1 MDAKT
6 RKATVPWMTMFFLV
20 LSANFPLC
28 SSAASQLSDNKK
40 STTHPKGRN
49 GFRSSFLFPVTGNVY
64 PLGYYSISLT
74 IGNPPRVFE
83 LDIDTGSDLTWV
95 QCDAPCTGCTKS
107 IDRLYKPNKHILVS
121 CEHPSCGVVHF
132 PDSPQCEKPDDQC
145 DFEINY
151 VDHGSVLGVV
161 VSDVLT
167 LRFMNGSR
175 IRLHL
180 TFGCAYD
187 IKNPGP
193 YNPPGAGVLGL
204 GNGKA
209 SLLSQLRGFDLT
221 RNVLGHCL
229 SGKGGGFLFLGDDL
243 VPSGMSWMP
252 MLANSKN
259 YLSSPAEVLFDGK
272 PTGIKGLKV
281 VFDSGSS
288 YTYFDFQ
295 VYGAV
300 LDLVRRGLNGKPL
313 DTVQDK
319 ALPIC
324 WKGTKPFKS
333 VQDVKNYFSTLTLS
347 FPDTPVIQL
356 ELQPEAYLIVTED
369 GNACF
374 GILNGTEAG
383 LGDSNI
389 IGDISLIDK
398 MVVYDNEKQ
407 RIGWIS
413 ANCNR
418 LPQPGTLSFDR
429 SLDSHYN
436 EDFQQ
441 PYAASF
447 GVADENY
454 PKTQDSGESKARIQN
469 REL

>member
-1 MDAKT
+1 MDVKKS
-6 RKATVPWMTMFFLV
+6 KATVALMMMFMMLFLV
-20 LSANFPLC
+20 NFPGC
-28 SSAASQLSDNKK
+28 FSAASQQPNNKK
-40 STTHPKGRN
+40 STHLKPHN
-49 GFRSSFLFPVTGNVY
+49 GFHSSFLFPVTGNVY
-64 PLGYYSISLT
+64 PLGYYSISLS
-74 IGNPPRVFE
+74 IGNPPKVFE
-83 LDIDTGSDLTWV
+83 FDIDTGSDLTWV
-95 QCDAPCTGCTKS
+95 QCDAPCTGCTKP
-107 IDRLYKPNKHILVS
+107 IDHLYKPQKHILVS

-132 PDSPQCEKPDDQC
+132 PESPHCEKPDDQC
-145 DFEINY
+145 DFEIDY

-161 VSDVLT
+161 VADVFSLI
-167 LRFMNGSR
+167 FMNGSL
-175 IRLHL
+175 IHLPL

-187 IKNPGP
+187 LKNPGP
-193 YNPPGAGVLGL
+193 YDPPAAGVLGL
-204 GNGKA
+204 SNGKA
-209 SLLSQLRGFDLT
+209 SILSQLRSFDLT

-252 MLANSKN
+252 VSANSKH
-259 YLSSPAEVLFDGK
+259 YLSSPAEVFFDGK
-272 PTGIKGLKV
+272 PTGIKDLKV

-288 YTYFDFQ
+288 YTYFGFQ
-295 VYGAV
+295 VYEGV
-300 LDLVRRGLNGKPL
+300 LTLVRKGLTKKPL

-333 VQDVKNYFSTLTLS
+333 VHDVKNYFSTLTLK
-347 FPDTPVIQL
+347 FKDTQNIQL

-383 LGDSNI
+383 LGDLNV
-389 IGDISLIDK
+389 IGDISLIGK

-413 ANCNR
+413 ADCNR
-418 LPQPGTLSFDR
+418 LP
-429 SLDSHYN
+429 LDGNYK
-436 EDFQQ
+436 EDIQQ
-441 PYAASF
+441 PYAANF
-447 GVADENY
+447 GILEENH
-454 PKTQDSGESKARIQN
+454 PKTQGSSESNVRVRN

>member
-1 MDAKT
+1 MDVKKS
-6 RKATVPWMTMFFLV
+6 KATVALMMMFMMLFLV
-20 LSANFPLC
+20 NFPGC
-28 SSAASQLSDNKK
+28 FSAASQQPINKK
-40 STTHPKGRN
+40 STHLKPHN
-49 GFRSSFLFPVTGNVY
+49 GFHSSFLFPVTGNVY
-64 PLGYYSISLT
+64 PLGYYSISLS
-74 IGNPPRVFE
+74 IGNPPKVFE
-83 LDIDTGSDLTWV
+83 FDIDTGSDLTWV
-95 QCDAPCTGCTKS
+95 QCDAPCTGCTKP
-107 IDRLYKPNKHILVS
+107 IDHLYKPQKHILVS

-132 PDSPQCEKPDDQC
+132 PESPHCEKPDDQC
-145 DFEINY
+145 DFEIDY

-161 VSDVLT
+161 VADVFS
-167 LRFMNGSR
+167 LRFMNGSL
-175 IRLHL
+175 IHLPL

-187 IKNPGP
+187 LKNPGP
-193 YNPPGAGVLGL
+193 YDPPAAGVLGL

-209 SLLSQLRGFDLT
+209 SILSQLRSFDLT

-252 MLANSKN
+252 VSANSKH

-272 PTGIKGLKV
+272 PTGIKDLKV

-288 YTYFDFQ
+288 YTYFGFQ
-295 VYGAV
+295 VYEGV
-300 LDLVRRGLNGKPL
+300 LNLVRESLTEKTL

-333 VQDVKNYFSTLTLS
+333 VHNVKNYFSTLTLK
-347 FPDTPVIQL
+347 FKDTQNIQL

-383 LGDSNI
+383 LGDLNV
-389 IGDISLIDK
+389 IGDISLIGK

-413 ANCNR
+413 ADCNR
-418 LPQPGTLSFDR
+418 LPN
-429 SLDSHYN
+429 SLDSNYK
-436 EDFQQ
+436 EDIQR
-441 PYAASF
+441 PYAANF
-447 GVADENY
+447 GILEENH
-454 PKTQDSGESKARIQN
+454 PKTQGSSETNVRVRN

>member
-1 MDAKT
+1 MMDVKK
-6 RKATVPWMTMFFLV
+6 RKATVAWMMMIFLV
-20 LSANFPLC
+20 LSENFPLC
-28 SSAASQLSDNKK
+28 SSAASQQPDNKK
-40 STTHPKGRN
+40 SN

-74 IGNPPRVFE
+74 IGNPPKVFE
-83 LDIDTGSDLTWV
+83 FDIDTGSDLTWV
-95 QCDAPCTGCTKS
+95 QCDAPCTGCTKTN
-107 IDRLYKPNKHILVS
+107 DHLYKPQKHILVS

-145 DFEINY
+145 EFEVDY
-151 VDHGSVLGVV
+151 VDHGSVFGVV
-161 VSDVLT
+161 VSDFFS
-167 LRFMNGSR
+167 LRFMNGSL

-193 YNPPGAGVLGL
+193 YVPPGTGVVGL
-204 GNGKA
+204 SNGKA
-209 SLLSQLRGFDLT
+209 SLASQLRSLDLT

-229 SGKGGGFLFLGDDL
+229 SGKGGGFLFLGDDF

-252 MLANSKN
+252 MLADSKS

-272 PTGIKGLKV
+272 PTGITDLKV

-288 YTYFDFQ
+288 YTYFSSQ
-295 VYGAV
+295 VYKAV
-300 LDLVRRGLNGKPL
+300 LDLVRRGLTGKPL
-313 DTVQDK
+313 DTVEDK

-333 VQDVKNYFSTLTLS
+333 VHDVKNYFSTLTLI
-347 FPDTPVIQL
+347 FPDTPKVQL
-356 ELQPEAYLIVTED
+356 ELQPEAFLIVTED

-374 GILNGTEAG
+374 GILNGTEVG
-383 LGDSNI
+383 LGDFNI

-398 MVVYDNEKQ
+398 MVVYDNEQQ

-413 ANCNR
+413 ANCDR
-418 LPQPGTLSFDR
+418 LPYS
-429 SLDSHYN
+429 SLDSNYN

-441 PYAASF
+441 PYAANF
-447 GVADENY
+447 GTVEENH
-454 PKTQDSGESKARIQN
+454 PQTQGSI
-469 REL
+469 